1 MSRSLRYALAVAL
14 AAGLVA
20 AAGCGGETA
29 HDDIAEGETFELGE
43 LRYNILYFRNLNPED
58 REDAEYLEG
67 QPPPPLGQSY
77 FAAFLLIDNL
87 SDEEFTLP
95 DQNAFEVSD
104 TTGAVYEPIES
115 DGLYEFPYGSTIEG
129 DGQVP
134 DPDSTAAYGPIQ
146 GSMILFLM
154 AEAVSE
160 SRPLE
165 MSIKTREGDA
175 LVQLDL

>member
-14 AAGLVA
+14 AVGLVA
-20 AAGCGGETA
+20 STGCGGKSS
-29 HDDIAEGETFELGE
+29 HDELVEGEIFELGE
-43 LRYNILYFRNLNPED
+43 LRYNVLYFRNLNPKD
-58 REDAEYLEG
+58 TEDAEYLEG
-67 QPPPPLGQSY
+67 QPPPPIGQSY

-87 SDEEFTLP
+87 SSEEFTLP
-95 DQNAFEVSD
+95 DEDAFEVSD
-104 TTGAVYEPIES
+104 TTGAHYEPIES
-115 DGLYEFPYGSTIEG
+115 EGLYEFPYGEVIEG
-129 DGQVP
+129 DSQVP

-165 MSIKTREGDA
+165 MSIKTEEGDA
-175 LVQLDL
+175 LVELDL